1 MKTDFSGL
9 RAWMIQRLTA
19 LYLAVFTLWFG
30 ARLLVAPPADHAAWA
45 AFMAE
50 PSTRTMVTL
59 FFLALMAHAW
69 VGVRD
74 ILIDYVKP
82 VGLRFALLVTVG
94 FAIAWQLVWLMDIL
108 YGGGA

>member
-9 RAWMIQRLTA
+9 RAWMMQRLTA
-19 LYLAVFTLWFG
+19 LYLAVFTVWFG
-30 ARLLVAPPADHAAWA
+30 GRMVFAPPGDHAAWSA
-45 AFMAE
+45 WLAE
-50 PSTRTMVTL
+50 PTTKTMVTL

-82 VGLRFALLVTVG
+82 VGLRFALLVAVA
-94 FAIAWQLVWLMDIL
+94 FAIAWQLVRLMDIL
-108 YGGGA
+108 YGGGT